1 MVNLAYRFVRRLTSE
16 NIDQLDSSL
25 AWPINHEWRMVGRFN
40 YSFRRDRVLETFGGL
55 EYESCCWAFRGVVR
69 RYLSSSDGSYD
80 NGVFAQLELKG
91 LTGIGRRAVDFLER
105 SIPGYENNF

>member
-1 MVNLAYRFVRRLTSE
+1 MNVAYRFVRRLTSE

-25 AWPINHEWRMVGRFN
+25 AWPLSHEWRMVGRFN
-40 YSFRRDRVLETFGGL
+40 YSFRQDRVLETFGGL